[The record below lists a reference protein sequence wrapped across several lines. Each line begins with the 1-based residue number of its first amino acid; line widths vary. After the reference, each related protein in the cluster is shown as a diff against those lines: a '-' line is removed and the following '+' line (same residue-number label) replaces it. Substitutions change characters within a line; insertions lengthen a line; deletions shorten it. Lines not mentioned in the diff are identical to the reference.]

1 MSPHARALSWIPS
14 LYFAQGL
21 PYVVVMTVAGIM
33 YKNLGL
39 SNTELAFYTSSLY
52 LPWVL
57 KPLWSPIVDTLRTRR
72 LWTWATQAILALG
85 LVGVGLSLSQDNF
98 LQLSLI
104 FLWVMAITSATH
116 DIAADGF
123 YMLGLDE
130 NQQAFYVGFRST
142 FYRIA
147 MWAGE
152 GGMLILAGYWVGE
165 NAGPEQYAEGWRVAF
180 LMAAGLLGALG
191 LYHSWVLPRPASD
204 QPKEQSGL
212 WREMGDAFVSF
223 FQKPNIALVL
233 AFLLLY
239 RLGEAQLV
247 KLAAPFL
254 LDDPTVGGL
263 GLDTAAVG
271 WINGTV
277 GVLALIV
284 GGILGGILAARDGLK
299 AWFWPMVLAMNLP
312 NIAYWLL
319 ALFQPENVSWVV
331 LGVGLEKFGYGFGF
345 TAFVLYLLYIARGAH
360 QTAHYAFGTGFMA
373 LGMMLPGLFSGWV
386 GDQLGYASFFLW
398 VFFNTLPGIGLAY
411 YVWRRLDPRFGQKT
425 QTDAPGSG

>member
-1 MSPHARALSWIPS
+1 
-14 LYFAQGL
+14 
-21 PYVVVMTVAGIM
+21 
-33 YKNLGL
+33 
-39 SNTELAFYTSSLY
+39 
-52 LPWVL
+52 
-57 KPLWSPIVDTLRTRR
+57 
-72 LWTWATQAILALG
+72 
-85 LVGVGLSLSQDNF
+85 
-98 LQLSLI
+98 
-104 FLWVMAITSATH
+104 
-116 DIAADGF
+116 
-123 YMLGLDE
+123 
-130 NQQAFYVGFRST
+130 
-142 FYRIA
+142 
-147 MWAGE
+147 
-152 GGMLILAGYWVGE
+152 
-165 NAGPEQYAEGWRVAF
+165 
-180 LMAAGLLGALG
+180 MAAGLLGALG